1 MDEFADIRPYHDNE
15 VRDVLDRLL
24 IDPELI
30 AAVASLR
37 MPRLNRWFPG
47 LLRPLV
53 SRILRRQLTGVDSV
67 AAFQSVVKVYM
78 DQMIEGS
85 TREFVVSGVEHLSP
99 GKAYLFISN
108 HRDIALDPAF
118 VNYALYHN
126 GLDTVRIAIGDNLLS
141 KPFAADLMRINKS
154 FIVQRSAKGPRQML
168 AAFRK
173 LSNYIRHSLLEER
186 ASIWIAQREGRAK
199 DGNDATEVALIKMI
213 GMSQDK
219 GSESFT
225 EFVAA
230 MNVVPVSISYE
241 WDPLDAAKARELV
254 QIERDGA
261 YQKAEHEDLKS
272 IGTGIVGNKGRVH
285 VHFGPR
291 MQGDYADAAALAA
304 ALDREIIGN
313 YPLHSSNVLAYM
325 RLHDDARWR
334 ALDLPEISD
343 KQVAEFDEHFA
354 KMPPDYR
361 RRALEIYAQPLVN
374 QLRLKDVAQETA
386 NA

>member
-1 MDEFADIRPYHDNE
+1 MDEFADIRPYHDDE
-15 VRDVLDRLL
+15 VREVLDRLL
-24 IDPELI
+24 LDPELI
-30 AAVASLR
+30 GAVASLR

-53 SRILRRQLTGVDSV
+53 SRILRRQLTGVASV

-85 TREFVVSGVEHLSP
+85 TREFVVSGMEGLSP

-154 FIVQRSAKGPRQML
+154 FIVPRSAKGPRQML

-173 LSNYIRHSLLEER
+173 LSNYIRHSIREER

-199 DGNDATEVALIKMI
+199 DGNDTTEVALIKML

-219 GSESFT
+219 SSESFA

-254 QIERDGA
+254 QIERDGS

-285 VHFGPR
+285 VHFGQP

-313 YPLHSSNVLAYM
+313 YVLHSSNVLAYLH
-325 RLHDDARWR
+325 LHDDTRWR
-334 ALDLPEISD
+334 ELDVPEISE
-343 KQVAEFDEHFA
+343 QQAAEFDAHFA

-361 RRALEIYAQPLVN
+361 RRAMEIYAQPLVN
-374 QLRLKDVAQETA
+374 QLQLRERSQEFA
-386 NA
+386 DA